1 MLRIAVD
8 AMGGDFA
15 PLEIVAG
22 AVQAAKHLAAV
33 ERIFLIGD
41 QSAIER
47 ELLRHGPVSPK
58 IEIRHASETVD
69 MDESPASAIRRK
81 RDNSISRAVDM
92 VKAGEADAVLSA
104 GNTGAM
110 VVAATLKL
118 RTLQGVSRP
127 AIATVMPTQDRPVLL
142 LDAGANAM
150 CDAAMLLQFAIMGS
164 VYSRE
169 VLGQPRPVVGLLS
182 IGGEESKGNDTTLGA
197 FPLLKSADEQGLI
210 SFRGNVEGHDIFRGE
225 TDVVVCDGFTGN
237 VVLKTSESAS
247 RAITY
252 WMKREFTANPL
263 RMFGARLLRGAL
275 RSMKRRMDPDL
286 HGGAPLLGV
295 NGVCIITHGSSHA
308 KGIFHAIRVASE
320 AVGHQ
325 INDRMVNAIG
335 KASNIA

>member
-1 MLRIAVD
+1 
-8 AMGGDFA
+8 MGGDFA

-22 AVQAAKHLAAV
+22 AVQAAGRLPAV

-41 QSAIER
+41 QPAIER
-47 ELLRHGPVSPK
+47 ELRRHGAISTR
-58 IEIRHASETVD
+58 IEICHASEAVE
-69 MDESPASAIRRK
+69 MDESPALAIRRK

-92 VKAGEADAVLSA
+92 VKAGRAEAALSA

-118 RTLQGVSRP
+118 RTLQGVNRP

-150 CDAAMLLQFAIMGS
+150 CDAAMLLQFAVMGT

-169 VLGQPRPVVGLLS
+169 VLGQARPVVGLLS
-182 IGGEESKGNDTTLGA
+182 IGGEESKGNETTLGA
-197 FPLLKSADEQGLI
+197 LPLLKAADEQGLI
-210 SFRGNVEGHDIFRGE
+210 RFRGNVEGHDIFRGE
-225 TDVVVCDGFTGN
+225 TDVIVCDGFTGN

-247 RAITY
+247 RAISY

-263 RMFGARLLRGAL
+263 RMAGALLLRGAL

-286 HGGAPLLGV
+286 YGGAPLLGV
-295 NGVCIITHGSSHA
+295 NGICIITHGSSRA
-308 KGIFHAIRVASE
+308 KAIFHAIRVASE

-325 INDRMVNAIG
+325 VNDRMVNAIG
-335 KASNIA
+335 KAGTIS